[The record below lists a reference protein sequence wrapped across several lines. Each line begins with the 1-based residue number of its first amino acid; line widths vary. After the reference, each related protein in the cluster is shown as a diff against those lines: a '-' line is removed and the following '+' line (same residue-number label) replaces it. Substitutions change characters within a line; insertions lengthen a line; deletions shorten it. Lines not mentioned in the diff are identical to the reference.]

1 MDHAID
7 ARVGERTAEWKW
19 QEEDGRQ
26 EMFNCPCCGKQTTY
40 DPFRLRAG
48 GKEKITMACMP
59 YWYLYV
65 LVESQHCLHEE
76 MVFWMRARL
85 NLPVRGARLVPASD
99 ADALRRPPLTLR
111 GSDKTSPAR

>member
-48 GKEKITMACMP
+48 GKEKITMACLTGI
-59 YWYLYV
+59 YTSL
-65 LVESQHCLHEE
+65 L
-76 MVFWMRARL
+76 RASTVSTRKWFFGCGR
-85 NLPVRGARLVPASD
+85 V
-99 ADALRRPPLTLR
+99 
-111 GSDKTSPAR
+111 